1 MALLAYLYDN
11 WLVLAALVMHVTS
24 WVLVYDAIMHGRT
37 SQGTIAWVMGL
48 LFFPYL
54 FVVFYLAF
62 GARRIESY
70 ALHRQSGRSPL
81 VKLGHQLRRDEGLR
95 RQMVD
100 ALPLSGVLN
109 PLTQLPG
116 LKDNTVTLLVDGPET
131 FDSILSG
138 IGAAR
143 DYILVQFFRVHDDAL
158 GDRLRQALIDKAR
171 AGVSVYFLY
180 DKIGSVGLSRSY
192 LAGMRAAGIRVG
204 AFRVGRGWLNR
215 FRVNFRNHRKIVVVD
230 GHTCWVGGH
239 NVGSIYLDGG
249 RRFDRWR
256 DTHVKICGPVTLA
269 VQLTVAEDWHWACG
283 ELPTLS
289 WEAPPAKGEETV
301 LCLPTGPGDL
311 VETASLMMVEAIHHS
326 RHRCWIM
333 TPYFVPDVAVIK
345 ALQLAAM
352 RGVDV
357 RILIPGKPD
366 KRVVWWAAHSYL
378 FEVAVAGVR
387 LYTYRPGFM
396 HQKVFLIDDSLAGIG
411 TVNLDNRSLRIN
423 FEISMIFFGAD
434 LIGQVEAMCR
444 DDFAQA
450 DLLTPDEVYRR
461 PLWFRLAI
469 RAARLFSPIL

>member
-1 MALLAYLYDN
+1 MVLIGYVIEN
-11 WLVLAALVMHVTS
+11 WLVIAALMMHAIS

-48 LFFPYL
+48 VFFPYL
-54 FVVFYLAF
+54 FVVFYLVF
-62 GARRIESY
+62 GARRIEDY
-70 ALHRQSGRSPL
+70 ALHRQSGDSPIVQL
-81 VKLGHQLRRDEGLR
+81 SHRLHRDPALRRH
-95 RQMVD
+95 MI
-100 ALPLSGVLN
+100 AAMPLSGVLN
-109 PLTQLPG
+109 PFTQLPPLAG
-116 LKDNTVTLLVDGPET
+116 NHTTLLVDGTKT
-131 FDSILSG
+131 FDSLLAG
-138 IGAAR
+138 IDAAKH
-143 DYILVQFFRVHDDAL
+143 YILVQFFRVHDDVL
-158 GDRLRQALIDKAR
+158 GDRLRQALIEKAR
-171 AGVSVYFLY
+171 SGVAVYFLI
-180 DKIGSVGLSRSY
+180 DKIGSVGLSRTY
-192 LAGMRAAGIRVG
+192 LAGMRAVGIRVG

-215 FRVNFRNHRKIVVVD
+215 FRVNFRNHRKIVIVD

-256 DTHVKICGPVTLA
+256 DTHVKIRGPVTLA
-269 VQLTVAEDWHWACG
+269 VQLTMVEDWYWACG
-283 ELPTLS
+283 DLPELS
-289 WEAPPAKGEETV
+289 WEIPAPAGEETV

-311 VETASLMMVEAIHHS
+311 VESGSLMMVEAIHLA
-326 RHRCWIM
+326 RRRCWIM

-396 HQKVFLIDDSLAGIG
+396 HQKVFLIDDRLAGVG

-423 FEISMIFFGAD
+423 FEITMVFTHREVIERIEKMCQAD
-434 LIGQVEAMCR
+434 F
-444 DDFAQA
+444 DQA
-450 DLLTPDEVYRR
+450 DLLTPDEIYRR